1 MIKTNTETVRRILA
15 EFPNLQHEKKTLEGN
30 HEMTLRE
37 AIRALY
43 PTLRDMKKRGF
54 STKDLAEKLDEYGI
68 NIKPTTFS
76 KYLNEAEQDEILKRN
91 RVRLTRS
98 TRRVKKPAYGEGLR
112 IRPRI
117 QYRSARGPPAY
128 RYGRTRHHKEP
139 HLYR

>member
-15 EFPNLQHEKKTLEGN
+15 EFPNLQNEKKTLEGN
-30 HEMTLRE
+30 HEMTFRE

-54 STKDLAEKLDEYGI
+54 STKELAEKLDEYGI

-91 RVRLTRS
+91 RVRIASS
-98 TRRVKKPAYGEGLR
+98 TRRAKKPA
-112 IRPRI
+112 
-117 QYRSARGPPAY
+117 S
-128 RYGRTRHHKEP
+128 
-139 HLYR
+139 HLTGSTNAHDLATISENK

>member
-1 MIKTNTETVRRILA
+1 MSTNTEILRKIIA

-30 HEMTLRE
+30 HEMTFRE

-54 STKDLAEKLDEYGI
+54 STKELAKKLDEYGI

-91 RVRLTRS
+91 RVRIVRS
-98 TRRVKKPAYGEGLR
+98 TRRAKKPASHTDS
-112 IRPRI
+112 
-117 QYRSARGPPAY
+117 SANVHAPA
-128 RYGRTRHHKEP
+128 TISETE
-139 HLYR
+139 

>member
-15 EFPNLQHEKKTLEGN
+15 EFPNLQNEKKTLEGN
-30 HEMTLRE
+30 HEMTFRE

-91 RVRLTRS
+91 RVRITRS
-98 TRRVKKPAYGEGLR
+98 THRVKKPAS
-112 IRPRI
+112 
-117 QYRSARGPPAY
+117 QPAAPV
-128 RYGRTRHHKEP
+128 TDHAPSTPSEIE
-139 HLYR
+139 

>member
-1 MIKTNTETVRRILA
+1 MIKTNTETVRKILA
-15 EFPNLQHEKKTLEGN
+15 EFPNLQNEKKTLEGN
-30 HEMTLRE
+30 HEMTFRE

-91 RVRLTRS
+91 RVRITSS
-98 TRRVKKPAYGEGLR
+98 TRRVKKPSSLPADSTNAYAPTTPSE
-112 IRPRI
+112 
-117 QYRSARGPPAY
+117 
-128 RYGRTRHHKEP
+128 
-139 HLYR
+139 